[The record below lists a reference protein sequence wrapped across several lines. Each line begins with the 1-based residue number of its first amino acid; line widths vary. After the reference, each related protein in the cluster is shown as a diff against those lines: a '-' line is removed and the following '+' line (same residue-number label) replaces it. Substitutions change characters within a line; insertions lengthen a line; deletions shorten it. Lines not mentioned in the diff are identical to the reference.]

1 MLWQPRRSFKETW
14 YIQTKNNQ
22 RNCILKV
29 KNQKISII
37 IPFFNEQH
45 ELKEVIK
52 IIKKQ

>member
-1 MLWQPRRSFKETW
+1 M
-14 YIQTKNNQ
+14 
-22 RNCILKV
+22 

-52 IIKKQ
+52 IIKKQEKINKKLIYEYIFIKQM